1 MTSHHETIYDID
13 NALEYFAVLSDNNEY
28 TPPLFSDNSSCQSL
42 ASSGTPT
49 SGTSATSCEVSSE
62 TPSLVITIGSP
73 GIENPRRLV
82 RSKSFADP
90 VSTVGSL
97 LKTDPRFVNWS
108 YVSTLKLSVS
118 EYAEFKDYL
127 DWDIVSTHISF
138 DVARLF
144 KNRINWN
151 LFLSSTKVDFND
163 LFDWSIFSDCDYD
176 WEVFLKHQDFSQT
189 YLNMYL
195 DEIEPA
201 IPMCWDFLTQFVKLS
216 ERFIQT
222 HADKVNWDNVCFFQS
237 VSFEFL
243 CKNVDRLNLSD
254 DLMFRVSADEY
265 RKLVLLSGKHF
276 P

>member
-1 MTSHHETIYDID
+1 MTSQHKTIYDID
-13 NALEYFAVLSDNNEY
+13 NALEYFAALSDNNEY

-73 GIENPRRLV
+73 GIENPRTLV

-97 LKTDPRFVNWS
+97 LKADPRFVNWS

-127 DWDIVSTHISF
+127 DWDIVSAHISF

-151 LFLSSTKVDFND
+151 VLLASTKVK
-163 LFDWSIFSDCDYD
+163 FSDLQIWEIQYDIDYD
-176 WEVFLKHQDFSQT
+176 WEVLLKHQDVSET
-189 YLNMYL
+189 VLSLCL
-195 DEIEPA
+195 DDIERA
-201 IPMCWDFLTQFVKLS
+201 LPMCWDILTQFRKLS
-216 ERFIQT
+216 ERFIQA

-243 CKNVDRLNLSD
+243 CKNVGRLNLSD
-254 DLMFRVSADEY
+254 DLMFRLSADEY
-265 RKLVLLSGKHF
+265 RKLVLLSGKNF